1 MRKRK
6 ALKGGYTFTDPT
18 IAGPVLKEK
27 LYQTTDDD
35 IIALK
40 SKYNKKYEE
49 AEKDLNQLIQ
59 IKKEADINY
68 YKALNQ
74 KNKDDALTAQRN
86 KISNEQAI
94 EVSKLTGSVIVA
106 TGKSIWTIFTFAIS
120 NLKYAI
126 TTISTAGKGAII
138 KAILAILFI
147 ILIIAGAINGFSGL
161 NSNSN
166 NIKNSGDAGK
176 DILKKDTDDYINKER
191 PNIFTSIRDF
201 FNSLLPNDYKNKL
214 GSISNSLTYIT
225 TGKNQYDEYLEPRTE
240 ILEGRSDNIFHI
252 NLTKNEKYSKNN
264 TYSIIKPK
272 DVLLE
277 FNENLYYNSDYNKI
291 DSNIKA
297 YINKYPQKCIIPIK
311 SNINGKY
318 ILDLDSTNIKYYT
331 INDTLIENNNLIKP
345 IFEYSTSGSN
355 LQKTAVKLRSF
366 NNHLYTSYFDA
377 NNVLGAYAT
386 KLINQNYKGPII
398 RLTDANE
405 KEIHTE
411 NENKNGKRTADFY
424 NDYNTFQLYT
434 IIDNKKIDYKQFF
447 DTKSTKSITVA
458 VLYDQSGNNTHL
470 KFSKEIFK
478 WPPAFIYNID
488 SKSYIYFNDQN
499 MLMFTQPI
507 SYKKLKIYMKFKF
520 TTESFTQ
527 VTNNKSPMFFLSTK
541 NNSIITIDSTGT
553 GKIAFKYAGQSI
565 SKDYLFSDKEKEENV
580 DLIIKSDNPIVLECL
595 GNNVDNRTAS
605 VRLDDTGGDKLHGES
620 KKNSLYAHIYDLRIF
635 KLDD

>member
-49 AEKDLNQLIQ
+49 AEKDLNKLVQ

-74 KNKDDALTAQRN
+74 KNKDASVNDKQNEIAN
-86 KISNEQAI
+86 KQTI

-106 TGKSIWTIFTFAIS
+106 VGKSIWAIFTFAIS

-147 ILIIAGAINGFSGL
+147 ILVIAGAINGFSGL

-176 DILKKDTDDYINKER
+176 DILKKDTDDYINMKR
-191 PNIFTSIRDF
+191 PNNIFSSIGDF
-201 FNSLLPNDYKNKL
+201 FNNLLPNDYKNKL

-252 NLTKNEKYSKNN
+252 NLTKNQKYSKDN

-272 DVLLE
+272 DILLE

-291 DSNIKA
+291 DNNIKA
-297 YINKYPQKCIIPIK
+297 YINNYPQKCIIPIK
-311 SNINGKY
+311 SNINGRY
-318 ILDLDSTNIKYYT
+318 ILDLDSSNIKYYT
-331 INDTLIENNNLIKP
+331 INDNIIENSNLIKP
-345 IFEYSTSGSN
+345 IFEYSISGSN

-366 NNHLYTSYFDA
+366 NNHLYTNYFDA

-386 KLINQNYKGPII
+386 KLINPNYKGPII
-398 RLTDANE
+398 RLTNANE
-405 KEIHTE
+405 KEIYTE
-411 NENKNGKRTADFY
+411 NENENGKRTADFF
-424 NDYNTFQLYT
+424 NDYNTSQLYT
-434 IIDNKKIDYKQFF
+434 IIDNKKIDHSQFF
-447 DTKSTKSITVA
+447 NNQNSSVV
-458 VLYDQSGNNTHL
+458 VLYDQSVNNTHL
-470 KFSKEIFK
+470 KFSKELFK
-478 WPPAFIYNID
+478 WPPAFVYN
-488 SKSYIYFNDQN
+488 KNNNSYIWFNEQQ

-507 SYKKLKIYMKFKF
+507 SYKNLKIYMKFKF
-520 TTESFTQ
+520 TAGSFT
-527 VTNNKSPMFFLSTK
+527 KARESPMFFLSTK
-541 NNSIITIDSTGT
+541 NNSIITIDPIEPN
-553 GKIAFKYAGQSI
+553 KIAFKYAGQKI
-565 SKDYLFSDKEKEENV
+565 SKDYTSTTDITEQNI
-580 DLIIKSDNPIVLECL
+580 DLIINSDNPIILECL
-595 GNNVDNRTAS
+595 GNNVDNRTTL
-605 VRLDDTGGDKLHGES
+605 VRDFDIKNDKLQEES
-620 KKNSLYAHIYDLRIF
+620 KKNSLNAYIYELRIF
-635 KLDD
+635 KLND

>member
-40 SKYNKKYEE
+40 SKYSKKYEE

-74 KNKDDALTAQRN
+74 KNKNDALTAQRN

-166 NIKNSGDAGK
+166 NIKNSGAAGK

-297 YINKYPQKCIIPIK
+297 YINNYPQKCIIPIK

-331 INDTLIENNNLIKP
+331 INDTLIENSKLIKP

-398 RLTDANE
+398 RLTNVDE
-405 KEIHTE
+405 KEIYTE
-411 NENKNGKRTADFY
+411 NENKNEKRTADFY
-424 NDYNTFQLYT
+424 NDYNTLQLYT
-434 IIDNKKIDYKQFF
+434 IIDNKKIDYNQFF
-447 DTKSTKSITVA
+447 GAKKIRVA

-470 KFSKEIFK
+470 KFSKEMFK
-478 WPPAFIYNID
+478 LLPDFSYDIN

-520 TTESFTQ
+520 SAESFT
-527 VTNNKSPMFFLSTK
+527 KASESPMFFLSTK
-541 NNSIITIDSTGT
+541 NNSIITIDSTGID
-553 GKIAFKYAGQSI
+553 KIAFKYAGQPI
-565 SKDYLFSDKEKEENV
+565 SKDYLSSGIKEENV
-580 DLIIKSDNPIVLECL
+580 DLIITSDNPIILECL
-595 GNNVDNRTAS
+595 GNNVDNRTAL
-605 VRLDDTGGDKLHGES
+605 VRDFDVGGDKLRGES